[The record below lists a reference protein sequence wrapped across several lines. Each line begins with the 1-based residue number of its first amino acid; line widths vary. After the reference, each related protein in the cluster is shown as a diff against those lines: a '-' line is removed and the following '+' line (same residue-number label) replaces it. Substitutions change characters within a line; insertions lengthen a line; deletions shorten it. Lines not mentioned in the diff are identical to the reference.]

1 MSYRAEKASKLLTS
15 RNSNFCWQ
23 DAWKVLASWE
33 SICDKIAE
41 SSPCFDNKNVTDNA
55 EVINLNGIEY

>member
-1 MSYRAEKASKLLTS
+1 MSSKDKRVSKLLTS

-33 SICDKIAE
+33 SICDKRAE
-41 SSPCFDNKNVTDNA
+41 SSHCFDNKKVTDNA